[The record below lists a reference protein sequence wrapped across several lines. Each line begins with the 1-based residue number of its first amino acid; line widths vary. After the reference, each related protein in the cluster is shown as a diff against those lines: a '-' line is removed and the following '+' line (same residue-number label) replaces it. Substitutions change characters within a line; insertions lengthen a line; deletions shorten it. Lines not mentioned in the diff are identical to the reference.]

1 LLLINDLT
9 TPINAIKKSGEVL
22 YAKLFKDDLDNTKS
36 TVIISDGILHYLPF
50 EILVNKNQYL
60 IENHT
65 ISYAPNF
72 YFLSALNTTSTVSFE
87 DAKGLAGTDLGA
99 SSWREVTQEQVN
111 LFADATDDHQWIHTD
126 PERAAK
132 ESPFGG
138 PIAHGYLTLSLV
150 IPMWDELL
158 DVTGVGMKVNYGLN
172 KVRFPAPV
180 PVGSR
185 IRMTGAVAEVTEVGG
200 NGLQVTVDGVI
211 EVDGGAKPAVV
222 FTGLYRFYK

>member
-1 LLLINDLT
+1 MT
-9 TPINAIKKSGEVL
+9 T
-22 YAKLFKDDLDNTKS
+22 
-36 TVIISDGILHYLPF
+36 
-50 EILVNKNQYL
+50 
-60 IENHT
+60 
-65 ISYAPNF
+65 
-72 YFLSALNTTSTVSFE
+72 TVSFE

-200 NGLQVTVDGVI
+200 NGLQ
-211 EVDGGAKPAVV
+211 PAVV

>member
-1 LLLINDLT
+1 MT
-9 TPINAIKKSGEVL
+9 T
-22 YAKLFKDDLDNTKS
+22 
-36 TVIISDGILHYLPF
+36 
-50 EILVNKNQYL
+50 
-60 IENHT
+60 
-65 ISYAPNF
+65 
-72 YFLSALNTTSTVSFE
+72 TVSFE

-111 LFADATDDHQWIHTD
+111 LFADATDDH
-126 PERAAK
+126 
-132 ESPFGG
+132 
-138 PIAHGYLTLSLV
+138 LTLSLV

>member
-1 LLLINDLT
+1 MT
-9 TPINAIKKSGEVL
+9 T
-22 YAKLFKDDLDNTKS
+22 
-36 TVIISDGILHYLPF
+36 TV
-50 EILVNKNQYL
+50 
-60 IENHT
+60 T
-65 ISYAPNF
+65 
-72 YFLSALNTTSTVSFE
+72 FE
-87 DAKGLAGTDLGA
+87 DAKNLAGTDLGA
-99 SSWREVTQEQVN
+99 SAWREVTQEQVN

-185 IRMTGAVAEVTEVGG
+185 IRMTGTVAEVTEVGG
-200 NGLQVTVDGVI
+200 GGLQITVDGVI
-211 EVDGGAKPAVV
+211 EVDGGTKPAVV
-222 FTGLYRFYK
+222 LTGLYRFYK

>member
-1 LLLINDLT
+1 MT
-9 TPINAIKKSGEVL
+9 T
-22 YAKLFKDDLDNTKS
+22 
-36 TVIISDGILHYLPF
+36 
-50 EILVNKNQYL
+50 
-60 IENHT
+60 
-65 ISYAPNF
+65 
-72 YFLSALNTTSTVSFE
+72 TVSFE

-150 IPMWDELL
+150 IPMWEELL

-185 IRMTGAVAEVTEVGG
+185 IRMTGTVAEVTEVGG

-211 EVDGGAKPAVV
+211 EVDGGTKPAVV